1 MQNRGLKLKIDFGIH
16 HIQIQ
21 QYRIM
26 LKPMANHFYPKMP
39 ETP

>member
-21 QYRIM
+21 QYQIM
-26 LKPMANHFYPKMP
+26 LKPLANYFYPKMP